1 MVDVHYQKREVLS
14 VPEFSKDEITVLRKI
29 NVLGKATPDN
39 LARELGEPYTAQDL
53 SAHLKL
59 LEQKTLLKKT
69 QENPPAYEVTP
80 LALIAIGALP
90 ESAKKVYLSV
100 PHEKCFHF
108 YTGVGPD
115 KFTKMSAC
123 SLSDFSEKTRK
134 VDPKSLEFHVRR
146 GDMAKWCQDVL
157 GDVELAKEFDRLRTS
172 NLYGETLRNRI
183 VRLLDTRIERL
194 TSSTTRT

>member
-29 NVLGKATPDN
+29 NALGKTTPDN

-53 SAHLKL
+53 TAYLKL

-80 LALIAIGALP
+80 LALIATGVLP

-100 PHEKCFHF
+100 PNEKCFHF

-123 SLSDFSEKTRK
+123 SLADFKEKTKR

-146 GDMAKWCQDVL
+146 GDMTKWCQDVL
-157 GDVELAKEFDRLRTS
+157 GDVELAKEFDRLKTA

-194 TSSTTRT
+194 TSNTTRI

>member
-29 NVLGKATPDN
+29 NALGKATPDN

-53 SAHLKL
+53 SAYLKL

-80 LALIAIGALP
+80 LALIATGVLP

-100 PHEKCFHF
+100 PNEKCFHF

-123 SLSDFSEKTRK
+123 SLSDFKEKTKK

-146 GDMAKWCQDVL
+146 GDMTKWCQDVL
-157 GDVELAKEFDRLRTS
+157 GDVELAKEFDRLKTA

-183 VRLLDTRIERL
+183 VRLLETRIERL
-194 TSSTTRT
+194 TSNTTRT